1 MLARL
6 QERMRSQPATIA
18 PNYRQPHPKQ
28 QEFIESSAKRKVV
41 RAGRRG
47 GKTVGV
53 AVLAVKAFMAGR
65 RVLYAVPTTDQL
77 TRFWFE
83 VKRALEEPLQG
94 GVYYKN
100 ETEHIIERTG
110 TEQRIR
116 AKTAWNADTLRGDFA
131 DLLILDEW
139 QLMNEDAWGLVGAP
153 MLLDNNGD
161 AVFVY
166 TPPSIRS
173 RSTSKATDKLH
184 AAKLFKRAL
193 ADTTG
198 RWQTFHF
205 TSHDNPHISVDALA
219 EITQDMT
226 ALAYEQEIMA
236 QDKDDSP
243 DALWTRA
250 LIETWRVAAAPDL
263 ARIVVAVDPSTTGRD
278 TSDECGIAAAG
289 VDARQHGYPLADRTV
304 RASPD
309 VWARKAV
316 ALYHELKADCIVA
329 ESNNGGEMVALTIR
343 TVDPTVRVKL
353 VHASRGKAA
362 RAEPVVALYEQ
373 GKVHHVGALPAL
385 EDELCTW
392 SPTSGMASPNRLDAL
407 VWALTD
413 LLVDG
418 ATRKLASADNK
429 FYG

>member
-1 MLARL
+1 MTTKELTVHLR
-6 QERMRSQPATIA
+6 R
-18 PNYRQPHPKQ
+18 PHPKQ
-28 QEFIESSAKRKVV
+28 HDFIQSQAKRKVV

-53 AVLAVKAFMAGR
+53 AVLAVQAFLAGR

-83 VKRALEEPLQG
+83 VKRALAEPLDG
-94 GVYYKN
+94 GIFYKN
-100 ETEHIIERTG
+100 ETEHIIEKPG
-110 TEQRIR
+110 SEQRIR

-166 TPPSIRS
+166 TPPSIHS
-173 RSTSKATDKLH
+173 RSSSKADDKLH
-184 AAKLFKRAL
+184 AAKLFKRAA
-193 ADTTG
+193 ADPSG

-205 TSHDNPHISVDALA
+205 RSHDNPHLSTEALA

-226 ALAYEQEIMA
+226 ALAYQQEILA
-236 QDKDDSP
+236 EDKDDSP
-243 DALWTRA
+243 DALWNRA
-250 LIETWRVAAAPDL
+250 LIESSRVLAAPDL
-263 ARIVVAVDPSTTGRD
+263 ARIVVAVDPSLTGRD
-278 TSDECGIAAAG
+278 TSDECGIVGAG
-289 VDARQHGYPLADRTV
+289 VDAQQHGYLLADRSL

-309 VWARKAV
+309 AWARKAV
-316 ALYHELKADCIVA
+316 ALVHELGADCIVA
-329 ESNNGGEMVALTIR
+329 EGNNGGEMVTLTIR
-343 TVDPTVRVKL
+343 TVDPGVRVKL
-353 VHASRGKAA
+353 VYASRGKAA

-373 GKVHHVGALPAL
+373 GRAHHAGSFAHL

-392 SPTSGMASPNRLDAL
+392 SPLSGMASPNRLDAL
-407 VWALTD
+407 VWGFTD
-413 LLVDG
+413 LII
-418 ATRKLASADNK
+418 ARRPTREPKT
-429 FYG
+429 YTG